1 MRDSQDSLI
10 LLEQNRKPSK
20 VKFDPKDVRTV
31 RNSSV
36 VIESTKANMPAPI
49 LKLQHLQL
57 KKEKGDST
65 MMWAG
70 ERRRL
75 PEQITIRRA
84 LNPVTTLSQE
94 KIPVAAVG
102 FTNKELQ

>member
-1 MRDSQDSLI
+1 M
-10 LLEQNRKPSK
+10 
-20 VKFDPKDVRTV
+20 

-36 VIESTKANMPAPI
+36 VIESAAAKGNANMPPPI
-49 LKLQHLQL
+49 LKLQQLQL
-57 KKEKGDST
+57 NKKLQKDQT

-70 ERRRL
+70 ERRKL

-84 LNPVTTLSQE
+84 LNPATTLSQE
-94 KIPVAAVG
+94 MIPPAVAAVG